1 MLNPVSWEPCFAAR
15 PVWQGLGGCKVSLK
29 TRYFRLSC
37 FIGRHWSPYLC
48 SHVTCFICAVLSKRH
63 TQQKVRGGKRCKL
76 KLFAWDGFPSFC
88 ATMCVF
94 YVSMY
99 VCLLMSCA
107 LSIHWW
113 DHRHALYLIVG
124 SLDDPPHSISSLTV
138 CHTADFHT
146 QIQRLPE
153 SFVSTWISCKLS
165 PSL

>member
-37 FIGRHWSPYLC
+37 FTGRHWSPYLC
-48 SHVTCFICAVLSKRH
+48 SHVTCFICAALSKRH
-63 TQQKVRGGKRCKL
+63 AQQKVRGKTVQIEIQAAFLPSVRACMSL
-76 KLFAWDGFPSFC
+76 MYLCMCLF
-88 ATMCVF
+88 
-94 YVSMY
+94 
-99 VCLLMSCA
+99 MSCA

-113 DHRHALYLIVG
+113 DRRRALYLIAS
-124 SLDDPPHSISSLTV
+124 SLDNPLRSISSLAV

-146 QIQRLPE
+146 QVQRLPE